1 MTVYDYTDD
10 QIEQI
15 LLVDPGHNAHVWC
28 ASAYF
33 QATACIYPQQKSG
46 WL

>member
-1 MTVYDYTDD
+1 MDQFDWNPIEIGAGYT
-10 QIEQI
+10 
-15 LLVDPGHNAHVWC
+15 AHVWC
-28 ASAYF
+28 AVAYF

>member
-1 MTVYDYTDD
+1 MSVYEYTDD
-10 QIEQI
+10 EIEVI
-15 LLVDPGHNAHVWC
+15 SVEDDDAHVWC